1 MDKEIVRVLPGKL
14 DDCYGIAI
22 DVGTTTVA
30 AYLCNLRTMEVIK
43 TVSMMN
49 PQCKYGEDVMAR
61 ITYHMMNPNGLETM
75 SNDLIE
81 GLNKLVVEACESTI
95 LPKKEKGKKLKMKK

>member
-1 MDKEIVRVLPGKL
+1 MSARAKPERA
-14 DDCYGIAI
+14 YGIAI

-30 AYLCNLRTMEVIK
+30 GYFCDLTTMEVID

-61 ITYHMMNPNGLETM
+61 ITFHMTTPDGLKRM
-75 SNDLIE
+75 SDDIIE
-81 GLNKLVVEACESTI
+81 GLERPDRARPLTPPI
-95 LPKKEKGKKLKMKK
+95 RPRRR